1 MSSKS
6 IFNKKKYSIKE
17 DIAFNK
23 TNKRYQESLDTQVL
37 FSEEELDQIIE
48 EAIKSSNEDTYL
60 QPFSTKVI
68 PKGNNQTK
76 AKKLFYHKKYYN
88 EHAFPKAQKQSSQ
101 DIIEGNAVDDQ
112 SKYQGESR
120 NIVTPFHI
128 IDFNHQKAFY
138 GRIDTQNRSIY
149 PSEKFLSLVNGTT
162 DVFLLNFV
170 AEAAN
175 QMISKIE
182 KMKESG
188 KISKTSI
195 YYNFVPRRGW
205 TSFVKD
211 HHRTMESIYQ
221 GFVSK
226 FANNNTNNVN
236 IYKFNDFSKHF
247 VSFLGGFLSKFPI
260 TRTNLQL
267 RRTTNPRISGIVFE
281 VSKEKHDDDKKKY
294 ENYILDKH
302 FLQIQ
307 NIANGYGFMV
317 DKNAPWRFT
326 ADLESPQMMARWQS
340 KGFQTLQ
347 EMFDGYYYKTHL
359 YEVNSMKNYFFSFYD
374 SYVEAYPYFTEVHKC
389 GEGAKAK
396 VVYRK
401 KREKDPFTDKKLLEY
416 YYFIRAKEAFK
427 DWNQETFDL
436 CLEEARQVFQHY
448 GFVEALNHIND
459 KTSQIYGRGGNPGIR
474 TKKDE
479 KNRIFFN
486 HQPSY
491 KRNSFSIII

>member
-1 MSSKS
+1 MSSKN
-6 IFNKKKYSIKE
+6 IFNKTRYALKE

-23 TNKRYQESLDTQVL
+23 TNKRFQDIMDPKNP
-37 FSEEELDQIIE
+37 FSAEEIDAIIE

-60 QPFSTKVI
+60 QPFNEKLV
-68 PKGNNQTK
+68 PQGNNTTK
-76 AKKLFYHKKYYN
+76 TKKLYYHRKYYK

-101 DIIEGNAVDDQ
+101 DILEGGAVDDQ

-120 NIVTPFHI
+120 NVVVPFQS

-138 GRIDTQNRSIY
+138 GRVDTHNRSIY
-149 PSEKFLSLVNGTT
+149 PSEKFLSLVTNTT

-175 QMISKIE
+175 DMIAKIE

-188 KISKTSI
+188 KMSKKSI
-195 YYNFVPRRGW
+195 YYGFKAKKGW
-205 TSFVKD
+205 TSFVND

-221 GFVSK
+221 GFISR
-226 FANNNTNNVN
+226 FANDPTNNMT
-236 IYKFNDFSKHF
+236 ISRFSDYSKHF
-247 VSFLGGFLSKFPI
+247 LSFLSIFLSKFPL

-281 VSKEKHDDDKKKY
+281 ISNSKHDDDKKKY

-302 FLQIQ
+302 FLQMQ

-326 ADLESPQMMARWQS
+326 ADLESPQMRARMQA
-340 KGFQTLQ
+340 KGFASLQ
-347 EMFDGYYYKTHL
+347 QMFDAYYYKTHL
-359 YEVNSMKNYFFSFYD
+359 YEVDSIKSYFFSFYD
-374 SYVEAYPYFTEVHKC
+374 SYIEAFPYYTEPYKC

-427 DWNQETFDL
+427 DWNQETFDN
-436 CLEEARQVFQHY
+436 CLEEAYQVFQHY

-459 KTSQIYGRGGNPGIR
+459 KTTHVIGDGGNPGIK
-474 TKKDE
+474 TKKHE
-479 KNRIFFN
+479 KNRIIFN

-491 KRNSFSIII
+491 KRNSFSIKI